1 MRSLFTLERRMSKRF
16 KLYYVNKKYIRN
28 LHNVDDNVP
37 SVSPQAGK
45 QSRPFLGIVTI
56 VNGSR
61 FCIPLTSNSQNKT
74 KDFDRMKENITLRKI
89 RDKGGKILA
98 ALNLNNMIPVRE
110 EYITEINLKAEK
122 DDTQQMRQWK
132 KLCIKELNW
141 CQTNQNEIER
151 LANELY
157 KMYCSGQ
164 TFAKRKICLNFPA
177 LEKECQK
184 AKHFP

>member
-1 MRSLFTLERRMSKRF
+1 
-16 KLYYVNKKYIRN
+16 
-28 LHNVDDNVP
+28 
-37 SVSPQAGK
+37 
-45 QSRPFLGIVTI
+45 
-56 VNGSR
+56 
-61 FCIPLTSNSQNKT
+61 
-74 KDFDRMKENITLRKI
+74 MKENITLRKI
-89 RDKGGKILA
+89 RDKDGKILA

-164 TFAKRKICLNFPA
+164 TFAKRKICLNFSA